1 MCESRNTEKILQNYQ
16 NKIIFIFLFFFFWC
30 GGAGVF
36 LGFEYLRDVSLHHS
50 PDWRNSPYLCFLHD
64 KCVKQQKRVW

>member
-16 NKIIFIFLFFFFWC
+16 NKIIMWFFFFCWC

-50 PDWRNSPYLCFLHD
+50 P
-64 KCVKQQKRVW
+64 

>member
-16 NKIIFIFLFFFFWC
+16 NKIIMCFFCWC

-50 PDWRNSPYLCFLHD
+50 P
-64 KCVKQQKRVW
+64 